1 MGAGQVTIP
10 WLRAMM
16 VAENVCDCNPAQ
28 LAYHGL
34 HDEECTATPVY
45 AELVEEID
53 SVFGILHDLDLARI
67 SRLGQFQMWWNTM

>member
-1 MGAGQVTIP
+1 MSAIAIP
-10 WLRAMM
+10 
-16 VAENVCDCNPAQ
+16 Q

-67 SRLGQFQMWWNTM
+67 GRLGQFQMWWNTM